1 MTEKLLT
8 LEQLRWQCRRG
19 MLELDLMLIP
29 FVETRHEHCAV
40 EEKLAFQA
48 LLHYPD
54 PVLFDWVMGRAQPDE
69 PELLHIVQLI
79 RNHHTPSSF

>member
-1 MTEKLLT
+1 MSEKLLT

-29 FVETRHEHCAV
+29 FVETRYEHCTV
-40 EEKLAFQA
+40 EEKMAFQA
-48 LLHYPD
+48 LLHHPD
-54 PVLFDWVMGRAQPDE
+54 PVLLDWVMGHNQPDE

-79 RNHHTPSSF
+79 RNYHTPSSL